1 MPLHHAFVQH
11 LDQRFTEFFKEDI
24 RIIST
29 APIEG
34 SAISQAFIVDT
45 SRGSFFMKLNAALFG
60 HDFFEKEAMGLATLA
75 NAGAMKVA
83 RPLFDGKFHQ
93 QIFVVMELLEKGN
106 MDNDFWE
113 DFGRALATQHQHSND
128 AFGLDYNN
136 YIGKIPQCNKMHN
149 SWNTFYAEERILK
162 MVHRAHK
169 HKLLEIEHVE
179 EAEKICNR
187 FSELI
192 PEEKPALLHGDLW
205 NGNFM
210 VYKTGKVAIFDPA
223 IYYGHREMDL
233 AMSRLFGGFDT
244 RFYQAYEEISPL
256 HPGYTER
263 QSLLQLYPLLVH
275 LLLFGGHYHK
285 EVTETLKM
293 YR

>member
-11 LDQRFTEFFKEDI
+11 LNQRFTEFFKEDI
-24 RIIST
+24 RINST
-29 APIEG
+29 APLEG

-45 SRGSFFMKLNAALFG
+45 TKGSYFMKLNAALFG

-93 QIFVVMELLEKGN
+93 QIFVVMEFLEGGHP
-106 MDNDFWE
+106 DEDFWE
-113 DFGRALATQHQHSND
+113 DFGRALAAQHGHSSEQ
-128 AFGLDYNN
+128 FGLEYHN
-136 YIGKIPQCNKMHN
+136 YIGKIPQCNTMHH
-149 SWNTFYAEERILK
+149 SWQAFYAEERILK

-169 HKLLEIEHVE
+169 HKLLSVEHVE
-179 EAEKICNR
+179 EAEHICNK
-187 FSELI
+187 LAMLL

-223 IYYGHREMDL
+223 VYYGHREMDI
-233 AMSRLFGGFDT
+233 AMSKLFGGFHN
-244 RFYQAYEEISPL
+244 RFYEAYEEALPFQ
-256 HPGYTER
+256 PGYDER
-263 QSLLQLYPLLVH
+263 EALLQLYPLLVH
-275 LLLFGGHYHK
+275 LLLFGGHYHNK
-285 EVTETLKM
+285 VAETLKK